1 MILICTALR
10 CEAQA
15 IIESFKLTRSGDLFA
30 GEQMLLYICG
40 VRFGTKFEAGAAGGI
55 ETEFKSEPGAE
66 FIRRADT
73 DVEFGRELR
82 ENQRGADAKFKHSSD
97 AGALCGGDVETGFAL
112 NATENF
118 EILNFN
124 SAQNSE
130 RFGEIL
136 LSRHVDFALNIGI
149 CGCEDTSVQIGE
161 AFYFD
166 GTAAQEFC
174 GEDGSEFY
182 NSPNFQSTEALKF
195 KAMSELEFYGS
206 QAMGHNEQA
215 LKFQNVREQKF
226 YGASLDG
233 KLRANLICVN
243 EPKILNAAEQTGE
256 ANIAAIEACGEI
268 NAQALTQGA
277 NGAANTKNFTRDATR
292 AAIQSATQVEAQNL
306 AGVKPSQIAV
316 GVRNDASRTAIQSTA
331 SAEKDAACG
340 CTNHCVTLY
349 DMESALFVGA
359 CERAGVPWAMMKIVS
374 DHLRGERLCKSF
386 VYELVK
392 ARLPQIRAAIKGK
405 I

>member
-15 IIESFKLTRSGDLFA
+15 IIESFKLTRSGDLFT

-40 VRFGTKFEAGAAGGI
+40 VRFRAKFKAGAASGI

-66 FIRRADT
+66 FISRADT

-82 ENQRGADAKFKHSSD
+82 ADTDAKFGREDRRSADVKFGRLS
-97 AGALCGGDVETGFAL
+97 AGALCDGTDAGCAQ
-112 NATENF
+112 NAIENF

-124 SAQNSE
+124 SARNSE

-136 LSRHVDFALNIGI
+136 LSRRVDFALNIGV
-149 CGCEDTSVQIGE
+149 CGCADKGVQIGE

-174 GEDGSEFY
+174 GEDGSE
-182 NSPNFQSTEALKF
+182 L
-195 KAMSELEFYGS
+195 YGS
-206 QAMGHNEQA
+206 RAMGRSAQA
-215 LKFQNVREQKF
+215 LKFQNVCEQKF
-226 YGASLDG
+226 YGASSDG
-233 KLRANLICVN
+233 KLRANLICVS

-256 ANIAAIEACGEI
+256 ANIASIEACGEI
-268 NAQALTQGA
+268 NAQAPTQGMS
-277 NGAANTKNFTRDATR
+277 GAADTKNFTRGATR

-306 AGVKPSQIAV
+306 ASVKPSQIAV
-316 GVRNDASRTAIQSTA
+316 GGHSVAKNI
-331 SAEKDAACG
+331 AERAAQNTPCAVKDATRERVNRG
-340 CTNHCVTLY
+340 VTLY
-349 DMESALFVGA
+349 DMESVLFVSA
-359 CERAGVPWAMMKIVS
+359 CERACVPWAMMKIVS
-374 DHLRGERLCKSF
+374 DHLGGERLCKSF

>member
-40 VRFGTKFEAGAAGGI
+40 VRFGAKFEAGAAGGI
-55 ETEFKSEPGAE
+55 EIEFKSEPGAE
-66 FIRRADT
+66 FVRRAET
-73 DVEFGRELR
+73 DAEFGREPRRDRL
-82 ENQRGADAKFKHSSD
+82 GADVKFKHSSD
-97 AGALCGGDVETGFAL
+97 AGALCGGDAEAGSAQ

-124 SAQNSE
+124 SARNSE

-136 LSRHVDFALNIGI
+136 LSRHVDFALNIGV
-149 CGCEDTSVQIGE
+149 CGCADKGVQIGE

-174 GEDGSEFY
+174 GEDGSKFY
-182 NSPNFQSTEALKF
+182 R
-195 KAMSELEFYGS
+195 S
-206 QAMGHNEQA
+206 QVEEHSAQA
-215 LKFQNVREQKF
+215 LKFQNIREREF
-226 YGASLDG
+226 CGASLDG

-243 EPKILNAAEQTGE
+243 EPKILNVAERSGE
-256 ANIAAIEACGEI
+256 VNVAEIEACGEI
-268 NAQALTQGA
+268 NAQAPTQGV
-277 NGAANTKNFTRDATR
+277 NGAADTKNFTRDATW
-292 AAIQSATQVEAQNL
+292 AAIQSATQVAQNL

-316 GVRNDASRTAIQSTA
+316 GGHNVATNTAARATQNTPCTA
-331 SAEKDAACG
+331 KDATRRRA
-340 CTNHCVTLY
+340 NHYVTLY
-349 DMESALFVGA
+349 DMESALFVSV
-359 CERAGVPWAMMKIVS
+359 CERAGVPRAMMKIVS
-374 DHLRGERLCKSF
+374 DHLRGERLCKSL

-392 ARLPQIRAAIKGK
+392 ARLPQIRAAIKSK

>member
-40 VRFGTKFEAGAAGGI
+40 VRFGAKFKAGAAGDI
-55 ETEFKSEPGAE
+55 EIEFKSEPGAE
-66 FIRRADT
+66 FVRRTET
-73 DVEFGRELR
+73 DAEFGRELR
-82 ENQRGADAKFKHSSD
+82 KDRRGADAKFKHFSD
-97 AGALCGGDVETGFAL
+97 AGALCGSGTETDSAQ

-118 EILNFN
+118 EILNFG

-136 LSRHVDFALNIGI
+136 LSRRVDFALNIGV
-149 CGCEDTSVQIGE
+149 CGCEDKGVQIGE

-174 GEDGSEFY
+174 GEDGSKFY
-182 NSPNFQSTEALKF
+182 R
-195 KAMSELEFYGS
+195 S
-206 QAMGHNEQA
+206 QVGEHNEQA
-215 LKFQNVREQKF
+215 PKFQNVCEREF
-226 YGASLDG
+226 CGASLDG
-233 KLRANLICVN
+233 KLRANLICVS
-243 EPKILNAAEQTGE
+243 EPKILNAAERTD
-256 ANIAAIEACGEI
+256 AASIAAIEACGEI
-268 NAQALTQGA
+268 NAQALTQGV
-277 NGAANTKNFTRDATR
+277 NGSADTKNFTQGAVR
-292 AAIQSATQVEAQNL
+292 AATQSLTQAAAQNL
-306 AGVKPSQIAV
+306 ASVKPSQIAV
-316 GVRNDASRTAIQSTA
+316 GGHSVATNTAARATQNTPCTA
-331 SAEKDAACG
+331 KDATRGRANRG
-340 CTNHCVTLY
+340 VMLY
-349 DMESALFVGA
+349 DMESALFVSA

-374 DHLRGERLCKSF
+374 DHLHGERLSKSF

-392 ARLPQIRAAIKGK
+392 ARLPQIRAAIKDK